1 MKQAGY
7 DTNEDILA
15 MESIE
20 EKIITL
26 QMCNNECIDST
37 LNDYILF
44 AGGDA
49 ILQKLNEQAHWAGEF
64 NSVVH
69 THTQFETLKQKYA
82 FEMAFFLDKFKSH
95 PAMQAQK
102 AAAMGVQDSE

>member
-37 LNDYILF
+37 LNEYIHF

-49 ILQKLNEQAHWAGEF
+49 ILQKLNEQSQWTGEF

-69 THTQFETLKQKYA
+69 NDT
-82 FEMAFFLDKFKSH
+82 
-95 PAMQAQK
+95 
-102 AAAMGVQDSE
+102 